1 MKLNKSE
8 SLFDFAQK
16 LMPGGVSSPVRAFKS
31 VGGTPIFMKSGNG
44 AIIIDEDGNK
54 YVDYVASWGPL
65 ILGHANR
72 IVIEAIERT
81 AENGTSFGACTFA
94 EIELAKLI
102 VEAFPSIE
110 KVRFVNSGT
119 EAVMSAIRVARAYT
133 GREKIIKFDGCYHGH
148 YDNLLVKAGSGLA
161 TFGIS
166 SSLGIPADTIQNT
179 ITLPYNNI
187 EIVRKAFERFPTQIA
202 SIIIEPVAAN
212 MGLVLPE
219 GNFLQQLEEI
229 CKENGTLLIFD
240 EVITGFRLCY
250 GGAQTIYSI
259 NPDITIL
266 GKIIGGGLPVGAY
279 GGKKEIMDYVAP
291 IGNVYQAGTLSG
303 NPVAMNAGIATLKI
317 LKKKNYEQLSK
328 ITENLTTQIEKIF
341 KELNIGIAI
350 NRIGSMFT
358 FFFLD
363 KKPKNFEDVMM
374 SNTILYSKF
383 FWALIKN
390 GVYFPPSQFE
400 VCFVSFAH
408 KDNYIK
414 KTIKAVKEAAMEIK
428 CFLNE

>member
-1 MKLNKSE
+1 MRIKRSE
-8 SLFDFAQK
+8 RLFNLAQQ

-31 VGGTPIFMKSGNG
+31 VSGTPIFIKSGNG
-44 AIIIDEDGNK
+44 ARVIDEDGNE

-72 IVIEAIERT
+72 IVIEAIKRA
-81 AENGTSFGACTFA
+81 AENGTSFGACTIS

-102 VEAFPSIE
+102 IEAFPSIE

-119 EAVMSAIRVARAYT
+119 EAVMSAIRVARAFT

-166 SSLGIPADTIQNT
+166 SSLGIPTDAIQKT

-187 EIVRKAFERFPTQIA
+187 EVVEKAFEKFTNQIA
-202 SIIIEPVAAN
+202 VVIIEPVAAN

-219 GNFLQQLEEI
+219 LNFLRRLEKI
-229 CKENGTLLIFD
+229 CRENGTLLIFD

-250 GGAQTIYSI
+250 GGAQTLYSI
-259 NPDITIL
+259 KPDITIL

-279 GGKKEIMDYVAP
+279 GGRKEIMDYIAP

-303 NPVAMNAGIATLKI
+303 NPIAMNAGIATLKI

-328 ITENLTTQIEKIF
+328 VTENLANQVEEVF
-341 KELNIGIAI
+341 KDLNIGIAV
-350 NRIGSMFT
+350 NRMVSMFT
-358 FFFLD
+358 CFFLN

-374 SNTILYSKF
+374 SNTILYSKL
-383 FWALIKN
+383 FWGLLK
-390 GVYFPPSQFE
+390 GSVYFPPSQFE

-408 KDNYIK
+408 RDNDVK
-414 KTIKAVKEAAMEIK
+414 VTLKAVKEAGMEIK
-428 CFLNE
+428 RFLK